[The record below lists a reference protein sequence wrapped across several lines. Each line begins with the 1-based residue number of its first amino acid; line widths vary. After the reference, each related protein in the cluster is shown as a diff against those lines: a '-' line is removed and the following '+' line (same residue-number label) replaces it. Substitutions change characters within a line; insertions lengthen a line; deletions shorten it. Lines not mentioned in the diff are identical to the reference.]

1 MGALSPN
8 PEDTHSTP
16 VPGHAHRSH
25 AARQGPGGRE
35 GAQFP
40 APCLQGRLS
49 ARGQW
54 AFGGAGWA
62 CCWAALGACR
72 RSGCSLVFSDA
83 GELWALAQ
91 FATPIFRQEVSRSR
105 QGPLVPPHLGLKW
118 VPKGTLSQHGLNQ
131 DLRRTC
137 QREEH
142 RPQAPGHTG
151 HFRADS
157 LRRQLL
163 GWVHKGSALARLYTG
178 WGALSWGNGK
188 CN

>member
-91 FATPIFRQEVSRSR
+91 FATPIFPVQGTPGAEVAQRSEHAFR
-105 QGPLVPPHLGLKW
+105 R
-118 VPKGTLSQHGLNQ
+118 TLS
-131 DLRRTC
+131 C
-137 QREEH
+137 A
-142 RPQAPGHTG
+142 PQAFTSVTIHNPLHPQPLQSPLA
-151 HFRADS
+151 HFPELASVSAPCIMTPCWSPDPS
-157 LRRQLL
+157 L
-163 GWVHKGSALARLYTG
+163 GP
-178 WGALSWGNGK
+178 
-188 CN
+188 